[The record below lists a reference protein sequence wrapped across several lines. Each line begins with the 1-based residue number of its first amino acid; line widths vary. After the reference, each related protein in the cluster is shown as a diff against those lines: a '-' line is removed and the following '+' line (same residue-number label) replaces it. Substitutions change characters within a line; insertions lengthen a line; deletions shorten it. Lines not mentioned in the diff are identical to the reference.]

1 MDAANQQ
8 CVQYMLPKWENR
20 LGKAQEKNFGKT
32 HCFARFKARRINHNI
47 HTCCKIVMLS
57 P

>member
-20 LGKAQEKNFGKT
+20 LGKAQEKNLGKT

-47 HTCCKIVMLS
+47 PTCCKIVMLS
-57 P
+57 Q